1 MLHMVFDFVVDT
13 LNHLAP
19 AFPTPALRENGDREN
34 GDRENG
40 DENGDRRDEP
50 HFRSRSRT

>member
-34 GDRENG
+34 GD
-40 DENGDRRDEP
+40 ENGDRRDEP